1 MCFGADSCFG
11 GGAAVARQ
19 AGSDFGVVNGP
30 RSSLPFTVRG
40 LGNPQ
45 FKPSRHNSQVAPC
58 HLGIVSAQFTMGA
71 APSPFCSCAALPLLH
86 VLDLAASLLHTH
98 QKQTF
103 NLRRGSPDGHQ
114 PVALHSDAVPRPLHA
129 PASPGRLA
137 PMYTTRKS
145 RSIYSRVHLM
155 GATPS
160 PFTPVQRPPRS
171 ALLLYLTASLL
182 RTPPKTNVQ
191 FTAGFT

>member
-1 MCFGADSCFG
+1 MCRLPVAQRRQCCPHCFRRGLCLRADSCFG

-71 APSPFCSCAALPLLH
+71 APSPFAPVRRCPCSMCLTWPPRSYIHSKNKRSIYSGVHLMGTNLSPFIPMPCRARSTLLLH
-86 VLDLAASLLHTH
+86 LAASLLC
-98 QKQTF
+98 
-103 NLRRGSPDGHQ
+103 
-114 PVALHSDAVPRPLHA
+114 
-129 PASPGRLA
+129 
-137 PMYTTRKS
+137 TRQEK
-145 RSIYSRVHLM
+145 
-155 GATPS
+155 A
-160 PFTPVQRPPRS
+160 
-171 ALLLYLTASLL
+171 
-182 RTPPKTNVQ
+182 VQ
-191 FTAGFT
+191 FIAGFT